1 MADSSTEEN
10 VKTLIKEI
18 LQEEFKKQAGNITN
32 LSSGNFKLTMG
43 EIHGLEN
50 KTNDLRK
57 ALEFR

>member
-18 LQEEFKKQAGNITN
+18 LHEEFKKQAGNITN

>member
-1 MADSSTEEN
+1 M
-10 VKTLIKEI
+10 KTLIKEI
-18 LQEEFKKQAGNITN
+18 PQEEFKKQAGNITN

-43 EIHGLEN
+43 EIYGLEN

>member
-18 LQEEFKKQAGNITN
+18 LHEEFKKQAGNITN

-43 EIHGLEN
+43 EIYGLEN